1 MRWKI
6 NTLFVLL
13 LYAFVPY
20 GCSSIEPAA
29 TAKVTQ
35 RLWGD
40 TEIDVLKAKT
50 AQTYLIGHGER
61 ISMDPDL
68 ADAYGIVEGQQVRI
82 AVKSDTSKYGMYTVY
97 AFYEDGN
104 DNDDVRMA
112 LDGRQRLD
120 ESDAFDGYLEAT
132 AVTTGVSEATL
143 QSNNDYGCFLDE
155 TDSVHTG
162 LVATAPHGGVIESY
176 TDEQAERVYSQL
188 SGASKDVSAW
198 RCKGFQSAI
207 GAFDAWHITSTEI
220 SRDSFP
226 LLDSIGD
233 RGFEYA
239 VSFHGYSGSDI
250 LVGGAAPSALKESVA
265 DAIQEAV
272 GEAYTVQVVS
282 SGEYAGTSAANFVNW
297 LTDGGDG
304 GVQIEQPYGAR
315 SGYWQDIADAVADV
329 FAALL

>member
-1 MRWKI
+1 
-6 NTLFVLL
+6 
-13 LYAFVPY
+13 
-20 GCSSIEPAA
+20 
-29 TAKVTQ
+29 
-35 RLWGD
+35 
-40 TEIDVLKAKT
+40 
-50 AQTYLIGHGER
+50 
-61 ISMDPDL
+61 MDPDL

-207 GAFDAWHITSTEI
+207 
-220 SRDSFP
+220 P
-226 LLDSIGD
+226 LLDFIGD